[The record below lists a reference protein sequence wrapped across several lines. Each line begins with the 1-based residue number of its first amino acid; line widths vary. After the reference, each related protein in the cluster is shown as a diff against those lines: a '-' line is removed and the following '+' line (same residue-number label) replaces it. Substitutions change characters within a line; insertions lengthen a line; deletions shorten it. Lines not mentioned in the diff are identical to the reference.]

1 MSCDLEVVT
10 GIRILIRKDIIMNN
24 YTAAIASFI
33 RFDVVVFNTLEYAM
47 KKDKYEVEA
56 YKARKEIIN
65 TEITQNTP
73 LKNCLANSGDAGKN
87 LLDKINEL
95 LSEIYSE
102 DSIIVKLSQDGAELR
117 VDYSQAIKVFELVLP
132 IHEEVRKI
140 IGAHVQAASKENKF
154 DEPTFPDVLNKEEYF
169 YRGLVNMLMLEELDH
184 QFAEYN
190 KARQEAKGGITAQSN
205 FIQND
210 INRLVKL
217 FHFVREN
224 AVARSA
230 EYYEVIDPLFA
241 LIEMTGGRRDLPQG
255 KNFGDMFISVKQ
267 TARDHVA
274 KWETAWKPVYEA
286 FMKHF
291 SEEVAKMQQ
300 GGQAAQA

>member
-1 MSCDLEVVT
+1 
-10 GIRILIRKDIIMNN
+10 MNN

-47 KKDKYEVEA
+47 KKDSYDVNA
-56 YKARKEIIN
+56 FKARKEIIS

-73 LKNCLANSGDAGKN
+73 LKNCCEHSGEAGEN
-87 LLDKINEL
+87 LLKKINEL
-95 LSEIYSE
+95 LDVIYSE
-102 DSIIVKLSQDGAELR
+102 NSTIVKVSQDGQELR
-117 VDYSQAIKVFELVLP
+117 VDYSQAITIFETVMP
-132 IHEEVRKI
+132 IHEEIRKI
-140 IGAHVQAASKENKF
+140 IGAHLQAASKEDKM
-154 DEPTFPDVLNKEEYF
+154 DEPTFIDVINKEEYF
-169 YRGLVNMLMLEELDH
+169 YRGLINMLMLEELDH

-210 INRLVKL
+210 INRLVAL
-217 FHFVREN
+217 FRSSRDN
-224 AVARSA
+224 AMIRSA
-230 EYYEVIDPLFA
+230 DYYEVIDPLFA

-267 TARDHVA
+267 VTREHTA
-274 KWETAWKPVYEA
+274 KWEEGWKNVYEP

-291 SEEVAKMQQ
+291 TEEVQKMQ
-300 GGQAAQA
+300 ANNSVKA

>member
-1 MSCDLEVVT
+1 
-10 GIRILIRKDIIMNN
+10 MNN

-47 KKDKYEVEA
+47 KKDTYDVNA
-56 YKARKEIIN
+56 YKARKEIIT

-73 LKNCLANSGDAGKN
+73 LKNCCEHSGEAGEN
-87 LLDKINEL
+87 LLKKINEL
-95 LSEIYSE
+95 LDTIYSE
-102 DSIIVKLSQDGAELR
+102 NSTIVKVSQDGQELR
-117 VDYSQAIKVFELVLP
+117 VDYSQAITIFEAVMP

-140 IGAHVQAASKENKF
+140 IAAHVSAAQKDDKF
-154 DEPTFPDVLNKEEYF
+154 DEPTFPDVITKEEFF

-217 FHFVREN
+217 FQFSREN
-224 AVARSA
+224 AGVRSA

-255 KNFGDMFISVKQ
+255 KNFADMFISTKQ
-267 TARDHVA
+267 ICREKTA
-274 KWETAWKPVYEA
+274 KWEEAWKGVYEP

-291 SEEVAKMQQ
+291 TEEVQKL
-300 GGQAAQA
+300 QANNAVKA